1 MQSTSS
7 LFLTGHCF
15 WILPGYCSSM
25 PHFNLDI
32 RKNNLQQKIAW
43 ESPFAMPLKTC
54 KIVLLIS
61 GLFTSSPGP
70 VSHRWSPY
78 TITCTSTSPLLA
90 AGHSSLSLA
99 SSACRWPLYIAGTS
113 ISLLIDLHHRW
124 PL

>member
-15 WILPGYCSSM
+15 WILPGNRSSM

-32 RKNNLQQKIAW
+32 RNNNFQQKIAW
-43 ESPFAMPLKTC
+43 DLSFRY
-54 KIVLLIS
+54 
-61 GLFTSSPGP
+61 GLENRI
-70 VSHRWSPY
+70 HRWSPY

-90 AGHSSLSLA
+90 AGHSSSSLA